1 MNDASTGTLFSLLAV
16 LIFLSAFF
24 SSSETGMMAL
34 NRYRLKHLARTGHRG
49 ARRAS
54 RMLKRTDQLIGVILI
69 GNNFVNI
76 FASAIATIIALR
88 LWGDAG
94 IAIATVGLTIVILI
108 FAEVTPK
115 TLAALYPE
123 RIAFPASHVLAPLL
137 RILYPVVWCVNLITN
152 NLLRLMGVKIRSGD
166 ATDHLS
172 REELRTLVNE
182 SGSMLPRQHQD
193 MLLSILD
200 LEKVTVNDI
209 MVPRNEVSGID
220 LDNEISDIL
229 RLLRGSQHTR
239 LPVYRGDINNT
250 VGILH
255 LRNISKLLQQDDIN
269 KATLMQLCREPYF
282 IPESTPLHTQ
292 LFNFQKQRR
301 RIGIVV
307 NEYGDV
313 LGIATLEDILEEIVG
328 EFTTDFAATSSQDV
342 MPQEDGT
349 YIIDG
354 STPIRTLNRL
364 LELDLPADGPK
375 TLNGLITDYLEAIP
389 ESNLCVRIHGLRIE
403 ILQIKDNVVR
413 AARVYPMERTP
424 KIKSLSSEE
433 RNGDN

>member
-1 MNDASTGTLFSLLAV
+1 MNDASLSTLTILLVV
-16 LIFLSAFF
+16 LIILSACF

-34 NRYRLKHLARTGHRG
+34 NRYRLKHLSKTGHRG
-49 ARRAS
+49 ARLAS
-54 RMLKRTDQLIGVILI
+54 RLLQRTDKLIGVILL

-76 FASAIATIIALR
+76 LASAIATIIAIR
-88 LWGDAG
+88 IWGDAG
-94 IAIATVGLTIVILI
+94 VAIATIGLTVIILI

-123 RIAFPASHVLAPLL
+123 RVAFPASYVLTPLL
-137 RILYPVVWCVNLITN
+137 RLFYPIVWILNLITN
-152 NLLRLMGVKIRSGD
+152 SLLRLIGVQVKKHEGE
-166 ATDHLS
+166 DHLS

-182 SGSMLPRQHQD
+182 SGSMLPGKHQD

-209 MVPRNEVSGID
+209 MVPRNEVVGVD
-220 LDNEISDIL
+220 LDNDIEAIL
-229 RLLRGSQHTR
+229 HQLSGSQHTR

-255 LRNISKLLQQDDIN
+255 LRNVSKLLNDEEAN

-292 LFNFQKQRR
+292 LFNFQKERR

-307 NEYGDV
+307 DEYGDV

-328 EFTTDFAATSSQDV
+328 EFTTDFAASSNQDIL
-342 MPQEDGT
+342 PQNDGT
-349 YIIDG
+349 FIVDG
-354 STPIRTLNRL
+354 TTPIRTLNRTL
-364 LELDLPADGPK
+364 GLTLPLDGPK
-375 TLNGLITDYLEAIP
+375 TLNGLITDHLEAIP
-389 ESNLCVRIHGLRIE
+389 ENNLCLTPHGLRVE
-403 ILQIKDNVVR
+403 TLQIKDNMIR
-413 AARVYPMERTP
+413 AARIHPPTRPATHAETP
-424 KIKSLSSEE
+424 TH
-433 RNGDN
+433 N